1 MDPRRRAERLA
12 GAIAGRARAIGAGLV
27 AAAVLAGVLLRH
39 AGVDLGAAT
48 APMFWV
54 RFSEHYRGLP
64 LAHPWWPAVP
74 LAAALGAVL
83 VLLRARRLPVGAYL
97 AGVFGVTLLARFGLN
112 TAQFG
117 TDEWSWPLRRPN
129 SLVTEYPAAYDHVRG
144 HAAAFVDR
152 FAELVPHLPAHPSGH
167 PVGATLAFY
176 ALDRATG
183 GPTGTAV
190 VLSVLGAAA
199 VVPTYLLA
207 RLVGDER
214 SGRVAAALF
223 ALAPQTLLYGTTSY
237 DAAFVPLAALIAWLL
252 LRRTVAA
259 GAALAAVAFL
269 LSYALALVPV
279 FAVLAAPRRERRR
292 IALACAVA
300 IAGLLAALAAGL
312 GYDPIGGGAGDTR
325 RLPGRDRGPA
335 AVRLLADRRPRRV
348 PDRAGPAG
356 GGAIPARRRAAR
368 ADRRRAGCL
377 RPPRRPDRRDRGRGR
392 ADPAVPGADGG
403 GRRGDPAALAAVAR
417 DRPRARCRRGLP
429 DRAGVGHDVLMFSIC
444 PAGPGSI
451 GAVGVRIQ
459 LVDGRAA
466 PILARRYYA
475 ADGETSPIVRAL
487 AQVPELLPATMPFL
501 AAVLGPSSLDLRTK
515 ELVILR
521 VSADA
526 GCSYCI
532 GAHQLA
538 AHDAGVTERES
549 AALLGGL
556 PLSDAFPAEEA
567 AILELADAVA
577 AGGEVDERL
586 LRPVRRSHGDH
597 GLVELVLL
605 AATTLM
611 LNRFCTTLGLPLTD
625 AARARLQTLAAAGDG

>member
-83 VLLRARRLPVGAYL
+83 LLLRARRLPVGAYL
-97 AGVFGVTLLARFGLN
+97 AGVFGVALLARFGLN

-312 GYDPIGGGAGDTR
+312 GYDPIAAVLATRDAYQGGIGGR
-325 RLPGRDRGPA
+325 RPYGYWLIGGPA
-335 AVRLLADRRPRRV
+335 AFLIVLGPLVAERFLRGVERRER
-348 PDRAGPAG
+348 
-356 GGAIPARRRAAR
+356 I
-368 ADRRRAGCL
+368 
-377 RPPRRPDRRDRGRGR
+377 
-392 ADPAVPGADGG
+392 AV
-403 GRRGDPAALAAVAR
+403 ALAA
-417 DRPRARCRRGLP
+417 C
-429 DRAGVGHDVLMFSIC
+429 
-444 PAGPGSI
+444 
-451 GAVGVRIQ
+451 
-459 LVDGRAA
+459 
-466 PILARRYYA
+466 
-475 ADGETSPIVRAL
+475 
-487 AQVPELLPATMPFL
+487 
-501 AAVLGPSSLDLRTK
+501 
-515 ELVILR
+515 
-521 VSADA
+521 
-526 GCSYCI
+526 
-532 GAHQLA
+532 
-538 AHDAGVTERES
+538 
-549 AALLGGL
+549 
-556 PLSDAFPAEEA
+556 
-567 AILELADAVA
+567 
-577 AGGEVDERL
+577 
-586 LRPVRRSHGDH
+586 
-597 GLVELVLL
+597 VLL
-605 AATTLM
+605 AA
-611 LNRFCTTLGLPLTD
+611 LTGVIE
-625 AARARLQTLAAAGDG
+625 AEVERILQFLAPMAAAAAAIQLRSQRWLVIGLALGVAEAYLIELVWDTTF